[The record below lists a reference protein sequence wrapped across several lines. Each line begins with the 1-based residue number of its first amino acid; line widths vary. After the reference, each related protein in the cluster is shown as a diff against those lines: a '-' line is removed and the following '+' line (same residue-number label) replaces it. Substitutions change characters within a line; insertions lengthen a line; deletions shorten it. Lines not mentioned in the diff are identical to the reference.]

1 MAMKKS
7 QNLKREKSQIRREIK
22 IKMQLYI
29 FTNKFAKTANLN

>member
-1 MAMKKS
+1 MDMKIS
-7 QNLKREKSQIRREIK
+7 QNQKRKKSQIRQEIK